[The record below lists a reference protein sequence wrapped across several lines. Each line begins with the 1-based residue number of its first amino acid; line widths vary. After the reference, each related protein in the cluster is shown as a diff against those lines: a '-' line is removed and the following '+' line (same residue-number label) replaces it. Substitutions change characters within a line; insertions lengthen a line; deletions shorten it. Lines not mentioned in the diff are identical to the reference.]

1 MSMIS
6 DFINDLS
13 GLPEIDADVEGD
25 RPAVSIN
32 AVIAD
37 LSTGEGIA
45 VSCGEGFS
53 TLAYAG
59 QGYELET
66 NIQIDIYSTSYIRM
80 QEMKEAVIERYH
92 GKPLKL
98 GQTQFYKCQITF
110 VNESASDLTDT
121 IFRAILTL
129 QTIT

>member
-6 DFINDLS
+6 DFINDLA
-13 GLPEIDADVEGD
+13 GLPEIDGDGD

-66 NIQIDIYSTSYIRM
+66 NIQIDLYSTTYLRM
-80 QEMKEAVIERYH
+80 IAMKEAVIQRYH
-92 GKPLKL
+92 GHPLKL
-98 GQTQFYKCQITF
+98 GQTKFYKMQVTF
-110 VNESASDLTDT
+110 ANESASDLNETV
-121 IFRAILTL
+121 FRAIITL

>member
-1 MSMIS
+1 MIS
-6 DFINDLS
+6 DFINDLA
-13 GLPEIDADVEGD
+13 GLPEIDGDGD

-37 LSTGEGIA
+37 LSPSGEGIA
-45 VSCGEGFS
+45 VSCGDGFS
-53 TLAYAG
+53 SLAYAG

-66 NIQIDIYSTSYIRM
+66 SIQIDIYSTSYIRM
-80 QEMKEAVIERYH
+80 LSMKEAVIERYH

-98 GQTQFYKCQITF
+98 GQTKFYKMQISF
-110 VNESASDLTDT
+110 INESASDLTDT
-121 IFRAILTL
+121 VYRAIITL